1 MAGRVLLRRLI
12 CRAQHRLVDCR
23 AQHRLVHVTQPHKI
37 ARGYSIDLHGKVA
50 FVAGVADSTGNIL
63 SLPPFNPSIHR
74 VCECVREQVW
84 LCVCV
89 LVCLCVRVC
98 LLG

>member
-12 CRAQHRLVDCR
+12 CRAQHRLV
-23 AQHRLVHVTQPHKI
+23 HVTQPHKI
-37 ARGYSIDLHGKVA
+37 SRGYSIDLSGKVA
-50 FVAGVADSTGNIL
+50 FVAGVADSTGNVH
-63 SLPPFNPSIHR
+63 SLPASFHSSI
-74 VCECVREQVW
+74 VCVCVCARARMVVCMS

-89 LVCLCVRVC
+89 YVIVCLCVCVF